1 MRVRGGIARPVVV
14 GIVAALVMVSC
25 GGNGDEDALS
35 EEELVRRSNE
45 ICSMHARAIEDAAR
59 ARFGASREVPS
70 AEEIEDLAENTVV
83 PELDRMLDELEDL
96 KPPEDEQEEFE
107 DFTEEARRALDDE
120 IKQDPSSILSEQAQS
135 DPFIEANESAQDFG
149 ATECANI
156 SQRIRTAA
164 AARPPR

>member
-1 MRVRGGIARPVVV
+1 MRVGGIARPVAV

-25 GGNGDEDALS
+25 GGGGDEEALS

-45 ICSMHARAIEDAAR
+45 ICSMHAQAIEDAAR

-70 AEEIEDLAENTVV
+70 ADEIEDLANNVV
-83 PELDRMLDELEDL
+83 IPELDRMLDELEDL
-96 KPPEDEQEEFE
+96 KPPDDEKEDFE
-107 DFTEEARRALDDE
+107 DFIEETRRALDDE

-135 DPFIEANESAQDFG
+135 DPFVEANEKARDVG